1 PYQQGDS
8 SMTSIGGG
16 IGLGLSI
23 ASELVELHGGKISA
37 TSTVGKG
44 STFSFTLPLADNTT
58 IQHHTDIIHLE
69 LNEHV
74 TKLTKTF
81 KAYPIPQKAT
91 AEQQSPTEKIRIL
104 AVDDDPINLKIL
116 KKILSANDY
125 DITTVTNGGAALQ
138 LLPTK
143 KWHLVIS
150 DVMMPNMS
158 GYELTKMIREKY
170 SISELPIL
178 LLTARGNMEDISTG
192 FLSGAN
198 DYVTKPV
205 DATELNARVHALTH
219 LQIVTKERLNMEAAW
234 LQAQI
239 RPHFVLNT
247 LNAIISLSEID
258 LDRMRHLTEEF
269 AQYLQRSFYFKNI
282 NTLVRLQEEL
292 EILKSYLYIEKV
304 RFGNRL
310 HVEWDIAE

>member
-1 PYQQGDS
+1 EDFPPVAADYNRLIQILFNLLHNAVKYTETGTIVIHATTADNQASIHVTDTGVGIDKTTLKTIYHPYQQGDS

-81 KAYPIPQKAT
+81 KAYPIPQEAT

-116 KKILSANDY
+116 K
-125 DITTVTNGGAALQ
+125 
-138 LLPTK
+138 
-143 KWHLVIS
+143 
-150 DVMMPNMS
+150 
-158 GYELTKMIREKY
+158 
-170 SISELPIL
+170 
-178 LLTARGNMEDISTG
+178 
-192 FLSGAN
+192 
-198 DYVTKPV
+198 
-205 DATELNARVHALTH
+205 
-219 LQIVTKERLNMEAAW
+219 
-234 LQAQI
+234 
-239 RPHFVLNT
+239 
-247 LNAIISLSEID
+247 
-258 LDRMRHLTEEF
+258 
-269 AQYLQRSFYFKNI
+269 
-282 NTLVRLQEEL
+282 
-292 EILKSYLYIEKV
+292 
-304 RFGNRL
+304 
-310 HVEWDIAE
+310 